1 MWILRVATMLTQ
13 LIYFARSLTSCSLA
27 STCQDTVK
35 AHIGAPL
42 FPDAARSLL
51 MKMNEEGV
59 GEGVFAND
67 DADEMPPYTQPNLS
81 NFCLYSNYVR
91 EPSGFDPP

>member
-1 MWILRVATMLTQ
+1 MLTQ
-13 LIYFARSLTSCSLA
+13 LIYFARSLTPCSLA
-27 STCQDTVK
+27 PTCQDAVK

-51 MKMNEEGV
+51 MKKKEEGV

-67 DADEMPPYTQPNLS
+67 DADEMPPYT
-81 NFCLYSNYVR
+81 YVIFVCIQIM
-91 EPSGFDPP
+91 SGNHPDSIRHELH